1 MKKYLISYVS
11 NSGLT
16 ILNNLVSAES
26 YGDAIDIVVGTEGV
40 QIIISCIPV
49 KEN

>member
-16 ILNNLVSAES
+16 ILNNLVEAKSFAE
-26 YGDAIDIVVGTEGV
+26 AIDTVTGSEGV
-40 QIIISCIPV
+40 QIIIFCIPI
-49 KEN
+49 KE

>member
-16 ILNNLVSAES
+16 ILNNLVEAKSFT
-26 YGDAIDIVVGTEGV
+26 DAIEEVTGSEGV

-49 KEN
+49 KEK

>member
-16 ILNNLVSAES
+16 ILNNLVEAKSFAEAIETIK
-26 YGDAIDIVVGTEGV
+26 GDEGV
-40 QIIISCIPV
+40 QIIISIIPV
-49 KEN
+49 KE